1 MLSSE
6 LVQGYMQFQAEA
18 KLFDVVHHKY
28 LIGLI
33 GYCDDDTNM
42 ALIYE
47 YMANGDLAKHLLDKS
62 EHILILNQRL
72 QIADD
77 AAEGYF
83 YKNFTKG
90 EQFCGYTP
98 QHFAMNTFP
107 RDIFDMGE
115 KSDLMVQEAYQS
127 DPFDGELNWIREDI
141 PAAIIEKSSVVMEE
155 TRNEDSDF
163 D

>member
-1 MLSSE
+1 
-6 LVQGYMQFQAEA
+6 
-18 KLFDVVHHKY
+18 
-28 LIGLI
+28 
-33 GYCDDDTNM
+33 
-42 ALIYE
+42 
-47 YMANGDLAKHLLDKS
+47 
-62 EHILILNQRL
+62 
-72 QIADD
+72 
-77 AAEGYF
+77 
-83 YKNFTKG
+83 
-90 EQFCGYTP
+90 
-98 QHFAMNTFP
+98 MNTFP